1 MFLSRLAIRR
11 GITFTMVYLIA
22 VGFGFFGLSTLKLDL
37 YPNITFPVVG
47 IITQYE
53 GVGPED
59 IENSLTRP
67 LERSVIS
74 VENVKKITS
83 QSTLGSSII
92 IMEFD
97 WGTDMNQAEIDVR
110 KMIDLSR
117 DFLPEDASDPL
128 TFAFDPSM
136 QPIQYIA
143 ISSSELG
150 MAKLRQVVED
160 QIQPRL
166 ERVDGVASVAVQG
179 GLERQI
185 KILVTPHELAAQGI
199 SMTGVIN
206 SVRQQN
212 LQIPAGLID
221 ESKQEY
227 AIKTIGEYHN
237 LEELENTVVGFK
249 SNQPIYLKNVAR
261 VEDGFKEQRQ
271 IIRNND
277 KSALL
282 LLINKQADANT
293 VQTARAV
300 NKVIPEIAEKVGQGI
315 QFETVVDFSK
325 FILRSL
331 NNLRNTALQAFVLA
345 FLVLFFFLRNFRSS
359 LIVALSI
366 PISVILTFFVM
377 QQGGLTLNIISMA
390 GLALAI
396 GMLVDNAIVVLENIY
411 RHHERGEPIRQA
423 ANDGTTEVST
433 AIIASTLTTLSVFI
447 PILFVPGI
455 AGVMFNDMAVT
466 IVFSL
471 TTSLLVALTLIPL
484 LASRLLKGRR
494 KITRATLSGK
504 GDPIGRFVLRLE
516 ERYIAGLDKVLQY
529 KKLFLGGVA
538 LLFVGTM
545 ALFPVVGGDFISKSD
560 QSFLGLNIERA
571 SGTTLSETN
580 NTFRQ
585 LEAIVREEVPE
596 ADNIYVSFGTGEG
609 FSAFF
614 GARGSN
620 QGRMMITL
628 PDVKDRQRSQFE
640 IQDLL
645 RERFKKIP
653 GIKINF
659 EEGGGPPGMTGIG
672 DIQVKI
678 FGYDRVKA
686 KTLGE
691 QVEAIMRNVEG
702 VADIQ
707 TSYSAPRPEYQIHI
721 DRARSA
727 AMGLSVATIA
737 RTIETS
743 IKGTVV
749 TKYRDQ
755 GNEYDVWAQFDKPYR
770 QSKQDLL
777 NLYIPTLFGDQ
788 VPLSNIARIVS
799 GEGATTINREDQER
813 VTTVSCTIS
822 GRDLKS
828 VTSEIKAGL
837 KKMTFPPEF
846 RWEIGGSAEDQMES
860 FKYLFI
866 AILAAALLVY
876 MVMASQFES
885 LLDPFIILFTIPMA
899 LIGVIWGLLLT
910 GTSLSVTAL
919 IGAILLVG
927 IVVNNGIV
935 LVDYINQLREKHG
948 QELWEAVLTG
958 GRRRLRPI
966 LMTALTTILSMLP
979 LALELGSGAE
989 IWSPM
994 ARAVIGG
1001 LSVSTFLT
1009 LFLIPVLYLTFEQRV
1024 LRRAQRKKPELAPVL
1039 LDRPST
1045 LDLEQIQ

>member
-1 MFLSRLAIRR
+1 MI
-11 GITFTMVYLIA
+11 YLIA
-22 VGFGFFGLSTLKLDL
+22 VGFGLFGLSTLKLDL
-37 YPNITFPVVG
+37 YPNITFPVIG

-59 IENSLTRP
+59 IENTLTRP

-83 QSTLGSSII
+83 QSSLGTSVI

-97 WGTDMNQAEIDVR
+97 WETDMDQAEIDVR

-136 QPIQYIA
+136 QPILFTA
-143 ISSSELG
+143 ISSDELG
-150 MAKLRQVVED
+150 MAQLRRLVEE
-160 QIQPRL
+160 QIQPRI
-166 ERVDGVASVAVQG
+166 ERIKGVASVTIQG

-185 KILVTPHELAAQGI
+185 KILVNPHELAAQGL
-199 SMTGVIN
+199 SMSNVIN
-206 SVRQQN
+206 MVRQEN
-212 LQIPAGLID
+212 LQIPSGYVD
-221 ESKQEY
+221 EKTQEY
-227 AIKTIGEYHN
+227 SVKTLGEYTN
-237 LEELENTVVGFK
+237 LDQLKNTVVGFQK
-249 SNQPIYLKNVAR
+249 GQPIYLKNVAR

-282 LLINKQADANT
+282 LLVNKQADANT
-293 VQTARAV
+293 VQTARSV
-300 NKVIPEIAEKVGQGI
+300 LRELPEIVEKVGQGI
-315 QFETVVDFSK
+315 RFETVVDLSK
-325 FILRSL
+325 FILRSIS
-331 NNLRNTALQAFVLA
+331 NLRNTALQAFVMA
-345 FLVLFFFLRNFRSS
+345 FLVLLFFLRNLRSS

-396 GMLVDNAIVVLENIY
+396 GMLVDNAIVVLENIF
-411 RHHERGEPIRQA
+411 RHHQQGEPIRQA
-423 ANDGTTEVST
+423 ANTGTTEVST

-471 TTSLLVALTLIPL
+471 STSLIVALTLIPL
-484 LASRLLKGRR
+484 LASRWLKGRR
-494 KITRATLSGK
+494 EQTQAVVLGR
-504 GDPIGRFVLRLE
+504 GDPIGRFLNRLE
-516 ERYIAGLDKVLQY
+516 KRYVWTLDKVLQR
-529 KKLFLGGVA
+529 KKLFLIAVT

-545 ALFPVVGGDFISKSD
+545 ALFPIVGGDFISNSD
-560 QSFLGLNIERA
+560 QSFIGLNVERA
-571 SGTTLSETN
+571 SGTALGETN
-580 NTFRQ
+580 ATFRQ
-585 LEAIVREEVPE
+585 LEATIRNEVPE
-596 ADNIYVSFGTGEG
+596 AENIYVSFGTGEG
-609 FSAFF
+609 FSALF

-620 QGRMMITL
+620 QGRILITL
-628 PDVKDRQRSQFE
+628 PDVQDRDRSQFA
-640 IQDLL
+640 IQDAL
-645 RERFKKIP
+645 RERFKNIP
-653 GIKINF
+653 GIKVTID
-659 EEGGGPPGMTGIG
+659 EEGGPPGMSAAG

-678 FGYDRVKA
+678 FGHDRVTGRA
-686 KTLGE
+686 LGE
-691 QVEAIMRNVEG
+691 RVEALMKRIEG
-702 VADIQ
+702 VADVQ
-707 TSYSAPRPEYQIHI
+707 TSYSSPRPEYQIHI
-721 DRARSA
+721 DRDRTA
-727 AMGLSVATIA
+727 AMGLSVARIA

-749 TKYRDQ
+749 TRYREG
-755 GNEYDVWAQFDKPYR
+755 GNEYDIWAQFDKPFR
-770 QSKQDLL
+770 SSKQDLL
-777 NLYIPTLFGDQ
+777 NLYIATPSGTPI
-788 VPLSNIARIVS
+788 PLSNIARVVS
-799 GEGATTINREDQER
+799 GEGATTIYREDQER

-828 VTSEIKAGL
+828 VTKELEEGL
-837 KKMTFPPEF
+837 KQMTFPPDF
-846 RWEIGGSAEDQMES
+846 RWEIGGTAEDLMES
-860 FKYLFI
+860 FRYLFI

-885 LLDPFIILFTIPMA
+885 LLDPFVILFTIPLAM
-899 LIGVIWGLLLT
+899 IGVIWGLLIT
-910 GTSLSVTAL
+910 GTTLSVTAL

-935 LVDYINQLREKHG
+935 LVDYINQLRDKQG
-948 QELWEAVLTG
+948 QGLWLAVLVG

-1001 LSVSTFLT
+1001 LSVASFLT
-1009 LFLIPVLYLTFEQRV
+1009 LFVIPVLYLTFEQKV
-1024 LRRAQRKKPELAPVL
+1024 LKRAERKHPEEKPVPYH
-1039 LDRPST
+1039 RPSN
-1045 LDLEQIQ
+1045 LDLSQIS

>member
-1 MFLSRLAIRR
+1 MI
-11 GITFTMVYLIA
+11 YLIA
-22 VGFGFFGLSTLKLDL
+22 VGFGLFGLSTLKLDL
-37 YPNITFPVVG
+37 YPNITFPVIG

-59 IENSLTRP
+59 IENALTRP

-83 QSTLGSSII
+83 QSSLGTSVI

-97 WGTDMNQAEIDVR
+97 WETDMDQAEIDVR

-136 QPIQYIA
+136 QPILFTT
-143 ISSSELG
+143 ISSDELG
-150 MAKLRQVVED
+150 MAQLRRLVEE
-160 QIQPRL
+160 QIQPRI
-166 ERVDGVASVAVQG
+166 ERIKGVASVTIQG

-185 KILVTPHELAAQGI
+185 KILVNPHELAAQGI
-199 SMTGVIN
+199 SMEKVIN
-206 SVRQQN
+206 MVRGEN
-212 LQIPAGLID
+212 LQIPSGYIN
-221 ESKQEY
+221 EKTQEY
-227 AIKTIGEYHN
+227 SVKTLGEYTS
-237 LEELENTVVGFK
+237 LDQLKNTVVGFQK
-249 SNQPIYLKNVAR
+249 GQPIYLKNVAQ

-277 KSALL
+277 KAALL
-282 LLINKQADANT
+282 LLVNKQADANT
-293 VQTARAV
+293 VQTARSV
-300 NKVIPEIAEKVGQGI
+300 LRELPEIVEKVGQGI
-315 QFETVVDFSK
+315 RFETVVDLSK
-325 FILRSL
+325 FILRSIS
-331 NNLRNTALQAFVLA
+331 NLRNTALQAFVMA
-345 FLVLFFFLRNFRSS
+345 FLVLLFFLRNLRSS

-396 GMLVDNAIVVLENIY
+396 GMLVDNAIVVLENIF
-411 RHHERGEPIRQA
+411 RHHQQGEPIRQA
-423 ANDGTTEVST
+423 ANTGTTEVST

-471 TTSLLVALTLIPL
+471 STSLIVALTLIPL
-484 LASRLLKGRR
+484 LASRWLKGRR
-494 KITRATLSGK
+494 EQTQAVVLGR
-504 GDPIGRFVLRLE
+504 GDPIGRFLNRLE
-516 ERYIAGLDKVLQY
+516 KRYVWALDKVLQR
-529 KKLFLGGVA
+529 KKVFLIAVTI
-538 LLFVGTM
+538 LFVGTM
-545 ALFPVVGGDFISKSD
+545 ALFPIVGGDFISNSD
-560 QSFLGLNIERA
+560 QSFIGLNVERA
-571 SGTTLSETN
+571 SGTALEETN
-580 NTFRQ
+580 ATFRQ
-585 LEAIVREEVPE
+585 LEATIRNEVPE
-596 ADNIYVSFGTGEG
+596 AENIYVSFGTGEG
-609 FSAFF
+609 FSALF

-620 QGRMMITL
+620 QGRILITL
-628 PDVKDRQRSQFE
+628 PDVQDRDRSQFA
-640 IQDLL
+640 IQDAL
-645 RERFKKIP
+645 RERFKNIP
-653 GIKINF
+653 GIKVTID
-659 EEGGGPPGMTGIG
+659 EEGGPPGMSAAG

-678 FGYDRVKA
+678 FGHDRVTGRA
-686 KTLGE
+686 LGE
-691 QVEAIMRNVEG
+691 RVGALMKQIEG
-702 VADIQ
+702 VADVQ
-707 TSYSAPRPEYQIHI
+707 TSYSSPRPEYQIHI
-721 DRARSA
+721 DRDRTAS
-727 AMGLSVATIA
+727 MGLSVAQIA

-749 TKYRDQ
+749 TRYREG
-755 GNEYDVWAQFDKPYR
+755 GNEYDIWAQFDKPFR
-770 QSKQDLL
+770 SSKQDLL
-777 NLYIPTLFGDQ
+777 NLYIATPTGTPI
-788 VPLSNIARIVS
+788 PLSNIAQVIS
-799 GEGATTINREDQER
+799 GEGATTIYREDQER

-828 VTSEIKAGL
+828 VTKELEEGL
-837 KKMTFPPEF
+837 KKMTFPPDF
-846 RWEIGGSAEDQMES
+846 RWEIGGTAEDLMES
-860 FKYLFI
+860 FRYLFI

-885 LLDPFIILFTIPMA
+885 LLDPFVILFTIPLAM
-899 LIGVIWGLLLT
+899 IGVIWGLLIT
-910 GTSLSVTAL
+910 GTTLSVTAL

-935 LVDYINQLREKHG
+935 LVDYINQLRDKQG
-948 QELWEAVLTG
+948 QDLWLAVLVG

-1001 LSVSTFLT
+1001 LSVASFLT
-1009 LFLIPVLYLTFEQRV
+1009 LFVIPVLYLTFEQKV
-1024 LRRAQRKKPELAPVL
+1024 LKRAERKHPKEKPVPYN
-1039 LDRPST
+1039 RPS
-1045 LDLEQIQ
+1045 DLNLSQIA

>member
-1 MFLSRLAIRR
+1 
-11 GITFTMVYLIA
+11 
-22 VGFGFFGLSTLKLDL
+22 
-37 YPNITFPVVG
+37 
-47 IITQYE
+47 
-53 GVGPED
+53 
-59 IENSLTRP
+59 
-67 LERSVIS
+67 
-74 VENVKKITS
+74 
-83 QSTLGSSII
+83 
-92 IMEFD
+92 
-97 WGTDMNQAEIDVR
+97 
-110 KMIDLSR
+110 
-117 DFLPEDASDPL
+117 
-128 TFAFDPSM
+128 
-136 QPIQYIA
+136 
-143 ISSSELG
+143 
-150 MAKLRQVVED
+150 
-160 QIQPRL
+160 
-166 ERVDGVASVAVQG
+166 
-179 GLERQI
+179 
-185 KILVTPHELAAQGI
+185 
-199 SMTGVIN
+199 
-206 SVRQQN
+206 
-212 LQIPAGLID
+212 
-221 ESKQEY
+221 
-227 AIKTIGEYHN
+227 
-237 LEELENTVVGFK
+237 
-249 SNQPIYLKNVAR
+249 
-261 VEDGFKEQRQ
+261 
-271 IIRNND
+271 
-277 KSALL
+277 
-282 LLINKQADANT
+282 
-293 VQTARAV
+293 
-300 NKVIPEIAEKVGQGI
+300 
-315 QFETVVDFSK
+315 
-325 FILRSL
+325 
-331 NNLRNTALQAFVLA
+331 
-345 FLVLFFFLRNFRSS
+345 
-359 LIVALSI
+359 
-366 PISVILTFFVM
+366 
-377 QQGGLTLNIISMA
+377 
-390 GLALAI
+390 
-396 GMLVDNAIVVLENIY
+396 
-411 RHHERGEPIRQA
+411 
-423 ANDGTTEVST
+423 
-433 AIIASTLTTLSVFI
+433 
-447 PILFVPGI
+447 
-455 AGVMFNDMAVT
+455 
-466 IVFSL
+466 
-471 TTSLLVALTLIPL
+471 
-484 LASRLLKGRR
+484 
-494 KITRATLSGK
+494 
-504 GDPIGRFVLRLE
+504 
-516 ERYIAGLDKVLQY
+516 
-529 KKLFLGGVA
+529 
-538 LLFVGTM
+538 
-545 ALFPVVGGDFISKSD
+545 
-560 QSFLGLNIERA
+560 
-571 SGTTLSETN
+571 
-580 NTFRQ
+580 
-585 LEAIVREEVPE
+585 
-596 ADNIYVSFGTGEG
+596 
-609 FSAFF
+609 
-614 GARGSN
+614 
-620 QGRMMITL
+620 
-628 PDVKDRQRSQFE
+628 VKDRQRSQFE